1 MDTIKNYYKEQMK
14 KYSMFEKLLIFITI
28 VILSIILVFKW
39 FIHIR
44 ITVMNAMKPEFRYR
58 DYVVH
63 GPATI

>member
-1 MDTIKNYYKEQMK
+1 MESIKNYYKEQMK
-14 KYSMFEKLLIFITI
+14 KYSMFEKFLIFTAV

-44 ITVMNAMKPEFRYR
+44 LTVMDGMKPEFRYR

-63 GPATI
+63 EPATI